1 MNDYNQLSNL
11 KLIVRVITMGITCSS
26 QRKSTSQVSFQNQNS
41 NEQNGQSKNISQ
53 INENDQKLIN
63 NGISY
68 FLRRIDQFNKQ
79 DQPHETKQ
87 LISFFEKQ
95 QQWLEWKLECDIAF
109 IIDLTTKNDK
119 KRIRLLKELLADKER
134 HQSRFGIIYLGNDKA
149 QFDLIDDSQETT
161 YNLQKQLQNLKL
173 DDWINIFKALRAHII
188 FNKEQ
193 ILPSIYILSENQQSQ
208 NDDSILEVVDNLL
221 EDTCQKH
228 SLNFHCNSY
237 KLEDKEF
244 YSEQELKL

>member
-1 MNDYNQLSNL
+1 MLVSIYISDYNQQSNI
-11 KLIVRVITMGITCSS
+11 KLIVRVIKMGIPCSS
-26 QRKSTSQVSFQNQNS
+26 QRKTTFQQ
-41 NEQNGQSKNISQ
+41 EQNGKCKNLSQ
-53 INENDQKLIN
+53 INETDQQISIS

-68 FLRRIDQFNKQ
+68 FLRRLDQFNKQ

-87 LISFFEKQ
+87 LVSFFEKQ

-134 HQSRFGIIYLGNDKA
+134 HQSRFGIIYLGNEKA
-149 QFDLIDDSQETT
+149 QFDLIDDSEETT

-193 ILPSIYILSENQQSQ
+193 ILPSIYILSENKQSQ

-237 KLEDKEF
+237 KVEDKDF